1 MTITKSKIA
10 MAEGILDG
18 KKAIFQINF
27 QRQVAHSLDLFTS
40 VAPLEGADCR
50 RIAAVVDALFPWS
63 VSVLASRSLL
73 HKTQNL
79 QNLRSSAQTTVAQS
93 KTPRAVNSAVANMK
107 QVHSAMTDM
116 A

>member
-50 RIAAVVDALFPWS
+50 KIAAVVDALFPL
-63 VSVLASRSLL
+63 VSKCGGKQILAAQDTKPSKPEELSANDGGAE
-73 HKTQNL
+73 QN
-79 QNLRSSAQTTVAQS
+79 AQG
-93 KTPRAVNSAVANMK
+93 R
-107 QVHSAMTDM
+107 
-116 A
+116 

>member
-18 KKAIFQINF
+18 KKAIFKVNF

-79 QNLRSSAQTTVAQS
+79 QNMRSSAQAQS

-107 QVHSAMTDM
+107 QVHSAMKDK
-116 A
+116 